1 MTLDVWDVT
10 MDSSSFEL
18 TLEQSFHMQLMERSV
33 DLLTREQIESLFLE
47 TSRLLMLKE
56 NIIKGLM
63 RDKVL
68 GVGFVSQA
76 N

>member
-1 MTLDVWDVT
+1 
-10 MDSSSFEL
+10 MDSSSFDL
-18 TLEQSFHMQLMERSV
+18 TLEQKFHMQLMERSV
-33 DLLTREQIESLFLE
+33 DLLTREQIESLFLD

-68 GVGFVSQA
+68 GV
-76 N
+76 